1 MSEKNNNEKFIL
13 EQYLN
18 DDDVMNDFPD
28 IHEQYQKS
36 GITEDVLCRISKD
49 YYENIPKFEKT
60 AKANLVLIQNFDN
73 VHFVKYRIKSL
84 YSLMTKIIQHAS
96 KSQEEITEMNYCK
109 KITDLIGFRILYLFK
124 SDYLSVH
131 NQIMKVYEDCLTE
144 DVKVKL
150 KAGDD
155 EAFYDGI
162 EKKVIER
169 DKSYRSIHYIARS
182 TKDKDNCSR
191 MEIQTRT
198 IYEEAWSEMNHRLV
212 YKKHYPDKTQRQLQ
226 DLSNYM
232 SSLTGVCDML
242 GLFMLLTATD
252 KNEKDD
258 NKKSFEPDL
267 EIKQP
272 EEIAKVWKKFL
283 DVI

>member
-1 MSEKNNNEKFIL
+1 MSEKNNNEDFVL
-13 EQYLN
+13 EQYLT
-18 DDDVMNDFPD
+18 DDDVLTDFPD
-28 IHEQYQKS
+28 IREDYQKS
-36 GITEDVLCRISKD
+36 GINEQVLRRIAKD
-49 YYENIPKFEKT
+49 YYDNFTSFETIAKT
-60 AKANLVLIQNFDN
+60 NLLLIQNFDN

-84 YSLMTKIIQHAS
+84 YSLVTKIIQHAS
-96 KSQEEITEMNYCK
+96 KSQESFTEVNYCK

-124 SDYLSVH
+124 SDYLPVH
-131 NQIMKVYEDCLTE
+131 NQIMNVYEDRLTE

-150 KAGDD
+150 KTGDD

-162 EKKVIER
+162 EKKVTEYN
-169 DKSYRSIHYIARS
+169 KSYRSIHYTVRS
-182 TKDKDNCSR
+182 EENNDNCPR

-226 DLSNYM
+226 DLSNYL

-242 GLFMLLTATD
+242 GHFMLLAAT
-252 KNEKDD
+252 EKDGTD
-258 NKKSFEPDL
+258 SQNIIIESDL
-267 EIKQP
+267 KLKQP